1 MARIIRVDIKRY
13 DYPLLG
19 EFKFFKTGARPSIL
33 VRLTDENG
41 VQGWGQSVPV
51 ETWTYETVETVET
64 TLRQYLAPAILGAD
78 ATDLADVH
86 ARMERAIRPSFSIGQ
101 PLCKAGI
108 DLACYDLW
116 GKHTRKSVSELLGG
130 AKKTQVTLSWTVQ
143 SPTIAGAEDQ
153 LRKGK
158 ALGYENFNIKIGYPQ
173 TPAYD
178 LELVRVVMAFAPA
191 GFHWADANTNYDLDT
206 AIAMAPKLAD
216 LGLKG
221 LESPLPP
228 NRIRAYQ
235 TLKRQGALPILMDEG
250 IVSPVEVAEF
260 IALDMFDGIAMKVAR
275 CGGLWNASRIAQL
288 LQENG
293 LLLFASGLTD
303 PELSMAATAHFF
315 AWAGLE
321 FPAAVNG
328 PQYLVDRG
336 TMDSQFRARGDCD
349 ARSHRAGFGRRAYRG
364 DTDVDDDC
372 GGGPGSFTGLKA
384 LIRWPITTRRND
396 VVLGRKRWLW

>member
-1 MARIIRVDIKRY
+1 MARITRVDIKRF

-19 EFKFFKTGARPSIL
+19 EFKFFKSGSRPSIL

-51 ETWTYETVETVET
+51 ETWTYETVESVES
-64 TLRQYLAPAILGAD
+64 TLRHYLAAAILGAD
-78 ATDLADVH
+78 PSDLADVH
-86 ARMERAIRPSFSIGQ
+86 ARMDRAIRPSFSVGQ

-116 GKHTRKSVSELLGG
+116 GKQTGKSVSELLGG
-130 AKKTQVTLSWTVQ
+130 ASKKRIKLSWTIQ
-143 SPTIAGAEDQ
+143 APTLAGAERQ
-153 LRKGK
+153 LEQGR
-158 ALGYENFNIKIGYPQ
+158 ALGYDSFNIKVGPPQ
-173 TPAYD
+173 SPAYD
-178 LELVRVVMAFAPA
+178 LELVRMVTRFAPN
-191 GFHWADANTNYDLDT
+191 GFHWCDANTSYDLET
-206 AIAMAPKLAD
+206 ALMMAPKLAD

-235 TLKRQGALPILMDEG
+235 TMKRLGALPILMDEG
-250 IVSPVEVAEF
+250 IVSPVEVTEF
-260 IALDMFDGIAMKVAR
+260 IALEMFDGIAMKVAR
-275 CGGLWNASRIAQL
+275 CGGLWNTMRIARL
-288 LQENG
+288 LQESG

-315 AWAGLE
+315 ACAGLE

-336 TMDSQFRARGDCD
+336 TMDPSFRPRGD
-349 ARSHRAGFGRRAYRG
+349 SLVVP
-364 DTDVDDDC
+364 T
-372 GGGPGSFTGLKA
+372 GPGLGIELPDVAQRSMIPIAETREA
-384 LIRWPITTRRND
+384 LP
-396 VVLGRKRWLW
+396 V